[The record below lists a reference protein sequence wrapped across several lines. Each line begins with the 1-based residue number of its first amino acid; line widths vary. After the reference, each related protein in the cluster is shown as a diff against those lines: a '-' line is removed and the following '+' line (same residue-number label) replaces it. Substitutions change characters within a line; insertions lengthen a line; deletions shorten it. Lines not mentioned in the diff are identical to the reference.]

1 MPIDA
6 QKALPKIVTLP
17 PVALEGTLD
26 AISSKSDLHRLILCA
41 ALSPKPTRIR
51 YHAALSADIRA
62 TIEVLRALGAEIF
75 EEPSGSSDAGM
86 ITVTRPLD
94 AETAGRATV
103 LDCNESGS
111 TARFILPLAA
121 LYGKDVTITGSGKL
135 PERPFEDLC
144 VTLEQMGAR
153 FSSHSLPIRVEQT
166 MKPHG
171 YFEICGNVSSQ
182 YITGLLFILPLCK
195 GAGIRLTT
203 PLASA
208 GYVELTADAL
218 RCYGVAVEWKED
230 YLRVTGSYRSPL
242 AVIDAQGDWSNAAF
256 WLAAANG
263 NHKITLHGLGLS
275 SQPDRAVLTLLS
287 KMGMHIETHGDTVSA
302 YAPERTHGISFDA
315 SGIPDLVPILSI
327 RAAVSKG
334 KTVISGTHRLRLKE
348 SDRVEAVCR
357 MISDL
362 GGTATADE
370 DHIYI
375 EGQERLRGGSVDSFN
390 DHRIAMS
397 AAIAAVFCEN
407 PVTVTGADA
416 VAKSYPQFFE
426 DFKMLVRK
434 DVSPKAE
441 ENA

>member
-1 MPIDA
+1 MPIDV
-6 QKALPKIVTLP
+6 QKPLPKIVTLP
-17 PVALEGTLD
+17 PVVLDGSLD

-51 YHAALSADIRA
+51 YHATLSADIRA
-62 TIEVLRALGAEIF
+62 TIEVLCALGAEIC
-75 EEPSGSSDAGM
+75 EEPVDSSGVGM
-86 ITVTRPLD
+86 ITVKRPLD
-94 AETAGRATV
+94 AETAGRAAT
-103 LDCNESGS
+103 LDCGESGS

-144 VTLEQMGAR
+144 VTLERMGAR
-153 FSSHSLPIRVEQT
+153 FSSHALPIRVEQT

-195 GAGIRLTT
+195 ADGIRLTT

-218 RCYGVAVEWKED
+218 RCYGVAVEWKENE
-230 YLRVTGSYRSPL
+230 LRTTGSYTSPIEI
-242 AVIDAQGDWSNAAF
+242 IDAQGDWSNAAF

-263 NHKITLHGLGLS
+263 NHKITLRGLSLS
-275 SQPDRAVLTLLS
+275 SQPDRAVVSLLS

-302 YAPERTHGISFDA
+302 YAPERTNSISFDA
-315 SGIPDLVPILSI
+315 SGIPDLVPILSV

-357 MISDL
+357 MLVDL
-362 GGTATADE
+362 GGSATADE

-375 EGQERLRGGSVDSFN
+375 EGQETLRGGSVNSFN

-407 PVTVTGADA
+407 PVTITGADA
-416 VAKSYPQFFE
+416 VSKSYPQFFE
-426 DFKMLVRK
+426 DLKKLVWK

-441 ENA
+441 GNA

>member
-1 MPIDA
+1 
-6 QKALPKIVTLP
+6 
-17 PVALEGTLD
+17 
-26 AISSKSDLHRLILCA
+26 
-41 ALSPKPTRIR
+41 
-51 YHAALSADIRA
+51 
-62 TIEVLRALGAEIF
+62 
-75 EEPSGSSDAGM
+75 
-86 ITVTRPLD
+86 
-94 AETAGRATV
+94 
-103 LDCNESGS
+103 
-111 TARFILPLAA
+111 
-121 LYGKDVTITGSGKL
+121 
-135 PERPFEDLC
+135 
-144 VTLEQMGAR
+144 
-153 FSSHSLPIRVEQT
+153 

-195 GAGIRLTT
+195 ADGIRLTT

-218 RCYGVAVEWKED
+218 RCYGVAVEWKENE
-230 YLRVTGSYRSPL
+230 LRTTGSYISPFEI
-242 AVIDAQGDWSNAAF
+242 IDAQGDWSNAAF
-256 WLAAANG
+256 WLVAANG
-263 NHKITLHGLGLS
+263 NHKITLQGLGLS

-375 EGQERLRGGSVDSFN
+375 EGQETLRGGSVDSFN